1 MSRNWFRPFGLVLV
15 VGLLGAAVVDASL
28 SHSPLSAIG
37 VVAPEQSSGPPSC
50 NLTALPSRVQA
61 EYARLTAIR
70 VTNYPQPGFV
80 GPSADCRVVQDDGS
94 VIAVNFYWPGIAG
107 TVVYIA
113 TTDMLFTQAVPNQ
126 STIREMLNPPPSNP
140 SARPALA
147 Q

>member
-1 MSRNWFRPFGLVLV
+1 MSRKWFPLFGAVLVLGLV
-15 VGLLGAAVVDASL
+15 GAAVVDASL
-28 SHSPLSAIG
+28 SRSPLSAVG
-37 VVAPEQSSGPPSC
+37 VVLPAQPSGPPPC

-70 VTNYPQPGFV
+70 VTNYPEPGFV

-94 VIAVNFYWPGIAG
+94 VIAVNFYWPGIAAG
-107 TVVYIA
+107 VVYIA
-113 TTDMLFTQAVPNQ
+113 PTDMLFTQAVVNQ
-126 STIREMLNPPPSNP
+126 QTIKEMLNPPNP